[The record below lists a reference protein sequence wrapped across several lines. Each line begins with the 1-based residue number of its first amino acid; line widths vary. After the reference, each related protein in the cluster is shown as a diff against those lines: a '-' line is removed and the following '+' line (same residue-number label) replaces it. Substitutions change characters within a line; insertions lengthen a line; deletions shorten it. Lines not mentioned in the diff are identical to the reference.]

1 MDLATVIGMLA
12 GFGLVTV
19 AIFSGGGAEM
29 FFNVPGVMIVVGGM
43 VSATLIHF
51 SLGRVLK
58 IFSLAKKTLFNQLRP
73 EQDVVQRMVDYAAIS
88 RRDGALALEQ
98 QMAQTSDPFLLKGL
112 QMLIDG
118 QAEDT
123 IQQQL
128 AIEVQYLQDRH
139 EDGKKILEFM
149 GASAPAFGMIGTLI
163 GLVQMLQSLD
173 SPDSI
178 GLGMATALITTFYG
192 ALMANLVFL
201 PLAGKL
207 GLRSRKETLQKEMMT
222 EGVLAIA
229 RGESPTAVRERMQ
242 AYLSAKQREEVK
254 PNV

>member
-1 MDLATVIGMLA
+1 VDLATVIGMLA

-29 FFNVPGVMIVVGGM
+29 FFNVPSMMIVVGGM
-43 VSATLIHF
+43 ISATLIHF

-73 EQDVVQRMVDYAAIS
+73 EQEVVQRMVDYAAIS

-98 QMAQTSDPFLLKGL
+98 QMAQTTDPFLIKGL

-128 AIEVQYLQDRH
+128 SIEVQYLQDRH

-163 GLVQMLQSLD
+163 GLIQMLRQLD

-207 GLRSRKETLQKEMMT
+207 GLRSRKETLQKEMVA
-222 EGVLAIA
+222 EGILAIA

-242 AYLSAKQREEVK
+242 AYLSAKQREDIK